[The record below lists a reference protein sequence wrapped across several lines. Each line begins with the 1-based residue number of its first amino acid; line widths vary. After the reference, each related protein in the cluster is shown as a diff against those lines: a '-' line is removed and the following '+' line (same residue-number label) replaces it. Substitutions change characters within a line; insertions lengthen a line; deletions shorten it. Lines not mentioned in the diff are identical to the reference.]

1 MHSWD
6 RHANCEHNVLERI
19 AALLFA
25 LAGLAEM
32 AGVLAPRRRALVL
45 GILARGEAAARAF
58 LMAPDAPFRDDA
70 LSRAPDPADVPAEP
84 CYASQLAARLR
95 ALALVFAA
103 LAARAALSEQ
113 RGAGAGGC
121 EPARQ
126 ACREAAS
133 PAPDTS

>member
-1 MHSWD
+1 MANWNG
-6 RHANCEHNVLERI
+6 HANREHDVLERI

-32 AGVLAPRRRALVL
+32 AGALAPPRRLWVL
-45 GILARGEAAARAF
+45 GILTRGEAAARAF
-58 LMAPDAPFRDDA
+58 LLAPDAPFRDAAAAQEDV
-70 LSRAPDPADVPAEP
+70 PGPADMQAGDGTL
-84 CYASQLAARLR
+84 LAARLR
-95 ALALVFAA
+95 ALALMFAA

-113 RGAGAGGC
+113 SAGAGRR

-126 ACREAAS
+126 ACRRTAS